1 MVNLY
6 MHSACTGIE
15 GRMKEFSQDL
25 NYNDVIACKKAARCE
40 HTLTVISNITLK
52 PVFHKFIYYYRD
64 KLEVQY
70 IDTNSYLALEAQY
83 DYSFVVLSLRDL
95 APHLYY
101 HFYELSI
108 EEVSKEV
115 ERLEDY
121 LEFLFRKLKCE
132 CRLVILS
139 CFENEYLASTP
150 IGQVSF
156 QSIIYRLN
164 ELIRNLIRDI
174 DQIHILDINR
184 MIMAIGY
191 KSFYNKL
198 NYYHTNSPFSALACN
213 MLSYFVLSLI
223 EQITNQS
230 KKCLVL
236 DCDNVLWGGSAGE
249 DGMEGLLLSNQF
261 MGRAYLDLQRE
272 IIKLYYQGIII
283 CLCSKN
289 KLSDIKDILS
299 KHPDMLL
306 KENFISAM
314 KINYNNK
321 ADNIRELS
329 KELNISLDAMVFAD
343 DNPYEISL
351 INYELPEVTTIQLN
365 PQRPYQYSEIFR
377 NLACFYKKKL
387 NENDQMRGKQYKEQE
402 ARLHNRSLYT
412 NIEAYHASLQTEI
425 TISKVDEYSISR
437 VAELSQRTNQFNL
450 SGKHYTLEELQALL
464 AKDYEILYLRAKD
477 KFGDMGIIASGVVK
491 LYKDF
496 AVIEAMFLSC
506 RVFGRGFELS
516 LITEIEKVVL
526 KRNINNLYGVYNENK
541 KNEMFKNFYKEN
553 NIPLYIPNHPNQ

>member
-1 MVNLY
+1 
-6 MHSACTGIE
+6 
-15 GRMKEFSQDL
+15 MKEFNQDL
-25 NYNDVIACKKAARCE
+25 NYNDVIACNKAATCE
-40 HTLTVISNITLK
+40 NTLTVISNITLK
-52 PVFHKFIYYYRD
+52 PVFHKFIHYYRD

-101 HFYELSI
+101 HFYELDT
-108 EEVSKEV
+108 EEVSKEL

-121 LEFLFRKLKCE
+121 FEFLFRKLKCE

-139 CFENEYLASTP
+139 CFENEYLANTP
-150 IGQVSF
+150 IGQVSI
-156 QSIIYRLN
+156 QSIIDRLN

-191 KSFYNKL
+191 KSFYNKP

-213 MLSYFVLSLI
+213 MLAYSVVSLI
-223 EQITNQS
+223 DQITNQS

-236 DCDNVLWGGSAGE
+236 DCDNVLWGGSVGE
-249 DGMEGLLLSNQF
+249 DGMEGILLSNQF

-299 KHPDMLL
+299 KHPNMLL
-306 KENFISAM
+306 RENFISAM

-387 NENDQMRGKQYKEQE
+387 NENDIRRGKQYKEQE

-425 TISKVDEYSISR
+425 IIDKVDEYSISR

-450 SGKHYTLEELQALL
+450 SGKHYTLEELQALF

-477 KFGDMGIIASGVVK
+477 KFGDMGIVASGVVK
-491 LYKDF
+491 IYEDF

-506 RVFGRGFELS
+506 RVFGRGFELA
-516 LITEIEKVVL
+516 LITEIKKVMI
-526 KRNINNLYGVYNENK
+526 KRNINNLYGVYNKNK
-541 KNEMFKNFYKEN
+541 KNEMFKDFYQEN
-553 NIPLYIPNHPNQ
+553 NIPLYMPNHPNQ